1 MERPRLRPLEAFPV
15 DHEGQQMVAL
25 RDPAH
30 LTDAV
35 MLLSPIAMAAAGLMD
50 GRRLLPEVLD
60 EMRRRVGVAPPLQ
73 DLEGLVRRLDACHF
87 LDSDAFRSHFDGLVQ
102 GFRELPAR
110 PPFLAGR
117 SYPDDPAELGDH
129 LGGLLAGLSP
139 TNGRRL
145 VGLYAPHI
153 DLERGAQVYG
163 RTYVELQD
171 AEPADL
177 YVLFGTSHAPTRQP
191 FALTRK
197 GYETPLGTVETAADL
212 VDRLAS
218 RVGGQYFEDEFNHR
232 SEHSL
237 EFQALFLRKVLGNA
251 PFRALPILCGLTP
264 ELMRPGRTPGD
275 LPDARR
281 FLEGL
286 KEVLAE
292 SGLRVRFIGGVDLAH
307 VGERFG
313 DRGRL
318 TPEFLSWVEAED
330 RRSLGHVL
338 EGDAEGFWRSVTDDG
353 DRRRICGLAPIY
365 AMLSVMPPAPARLLD
380 YRQCVDPEGTCCVSI
395 AGVAVG

>member
-1 MERPRLRPLEAFPV
+1 M
-15 DHEGQQMVAL
+15 DHEGQRMVAL

-35 MLLSPIAMAAAGLMD
+35 MLLSPVAMAAAGLMD
-50 GRRLLPEVLD
+50 GRRTLEQVAEEL
-60 EMRRRVGVAPPLQ
+60 RRRIGVAPPVPDLQ
-73 DLEGLVRRLDACHF
+73 ALVQRLDACHF
-87 LDSDAFRSHFDGLVQ
+87 LESDAFRSHFDGLVQ
-102 GFRELPAR
+102 GFRERPVRPA
-110 PPFLAGR
+110 FLAGR
-117 SYPDDPAELGDH
+117 SYPDDPAELDEH

-139 TNGRRL
+139 TNGRGL
-145 VGLYAPHI
+145 VGLFAPHI
-153 DLERGAQVYG
+153 DLDRGGDVYG
-163 RTYVELQD
+163 RTYAELQD

-197 GYETPLGTVETAADL
+197 DYDTPLGPLATAADL
-212 VDRLAS
+212 VEHLAA
-218 RVGGQYFEDEFNHR
+218 RVGRQYFEDEFNHR

-237 EFQALFLRKVLGNA
+237 EFQALFLKKMLGDV
-251 PFRALPILCGLTP
+251 PVRALPILCGLTP
-264 ELMRPGRTPGD
+264 ELMREGRTPWD
-275 LPDARR
+275 SRDARR

-286 KEVLAE
+286 QEVLAD
-292 SGLRVRFIGGVDLAH
+292 SGLRVRYVGGVDLAH

-330 RRSLGHVL
+330 RRTLGHVL
-338 EGDAEGFWRSVTDDG
+338 DGDAAGFWRSVTHDG

-365 AMLSVMPPAPARLLD
+365 AMMSVMPQAKGRLLD
-380 YRQCVDPEGTCCVSI
+380 YRQCVDEEGTCCVSI
-395 AGVAVG
+395 AGVAYG

>member
-1 MERPRLRPLEAFPV
+1 
-15 DHEGQQMVAL
+15 MVAL
-25 RDPAH
+25 RDPSH
-30 LTDAV
+30 LSDAV
-35 MLLSPIAMAAAGLMD
+35 MLLSPMAMAAAGLMD
-50 GRRLLPEVLD
+50 GRRLLPQVL
-60 EMRRRVGVAPPLQ
+60 EELQQRLGVAPPLD

-87 LDSDAFRSHFDGLVQ
+87 LDSDGFRSHFEGLVE

-117 SYPDDPAELGDH
+117 SYPEDPAELQQH

-139 TNGRRL
+139 TNGRQL
-145 VGLYAPHI
+145 VGLFAPHI
-153 DLERGAQVYG
+153 DLERGARVYG

-197 GYETPLGTVETAADL
+197 SYETPLGAVETAADL
-212 VDRLAS
+212 VDRLAA
-218 RVGGQYFEDEFNHR
+218 RVGPQYFEDEFNHR

-237 EFQALFLRKVLGNA
+237 EFQALFLRKVLGGV

-264 ELMRPGRTPGD
+264 DLMRANRSPWESAET
-275 LPDARR
+275 RR

-286 KEVLAE
+286 QEVLAD
-292 SGLRVRFIGGVDLAH
+292 SGLRVRYIGGVDLAH

-353 DRRRICGLAPIY
+353 DRRRVCGLAPIF
-365 AMLSVMPPAPARLLD
+365 AMLSVMPAARGRLLD
-380 YRQCVDPEGTCCVSI
+380 YRQCVDEEGTCCVSI
-395 AGVAVG
+395 AGVGYA